1 MIIGASTYYGI
12 NNKSVLESV
21 EELEKAGFD
30 TIELMYEFNNLIN
43 PKEIVELKR
52 KKLNFSMHCPFIGV
66 MFTHLNPTFS
76 NPQIKLIEQSL
87 EVAKEIG
94 CSQYVMH
101 GGLIPSNYLIIENM
115 KPREFFI
122 NLFINR
128 FKDIFQKYSNC
139 GIKILL
145 ENLTEGEI
153 GGQTSDI
160 IKIKKGI
167 PEIGFCFDIAHAE
180 VMKQTNEIF
189 NKLKIDYVHA
199 TDNNLMEDEHKV
211 IGIGKIDY
219 KDIIDK
225 LKDKKFD
232 GKIILENLS
241 FAECV
246 DSFNNLKKLI

>member
-1 MIIGASTYYGI
+1 MIIGASTCYGI

-101 GGLIPSNYLIIENM
+101 GGLMPSNYLIIEN
-115 KPREFFI
+115 
-122 NLFINR
+122 
-128 FKDIFQKYSNC
+128 
-139 GIKILL
+139 
-145 ENLTEGEI
+145 
-153 GGQTSDI
+153 
-160 IKIKKGI
+160 
-167 PEIGFCFDIAHAE
+167 
-180 VMKQTNEIF
+180 
-189 NKLKIDYVHA
+189 
-199 TDNNLMEDEHKV
+199 
-211 IGIGKIDY
+211 
-219 KDIIDK
+219 
-225 LKDKKFD
+225 
-232 GKIILENLS
+232 
-241 FAECV
+241 
-246 DSFNNLKKLI
+246 